1 MRFHRT
7 KMVSLAVVAMS
18 GVRPFRVCETALL
31 LSDPSLLICP
41 THRHGT

>member
-7 KMVSLAVVAMS
+7 KMLSLAVVAMS
-18 GVRPFRVCETALL
+18 GVRPFCVCETALL
-31 LSDPSLLICP
+31 FGESLLVCP